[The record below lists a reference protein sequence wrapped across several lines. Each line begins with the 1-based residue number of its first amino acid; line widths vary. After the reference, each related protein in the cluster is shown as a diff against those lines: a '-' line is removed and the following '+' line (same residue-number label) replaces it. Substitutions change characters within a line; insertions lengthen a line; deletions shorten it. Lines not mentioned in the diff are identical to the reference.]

1 MVRALFLPLLLC
13 TVLFGDLLDEK
24 IRSFVTPN
32 QYGVHSKLISKIF
45 SDRGL
50 FYDGSSVNSLKVL
63 EKLKQD
69 GLLRLD
75 MKVPGE
81 VSIRFRLDFSS
92 FFAIKAISDSL
103 GAIGYNY
110 FTVSSARNGEDGFY
124 LDLSID
130 TEYNPDPVLLGEEF
144 IKRGIKI
151 GDISKEG
158 NSWGYV
164 LSTFDPTMPEAERIN
179 IGERKNVSK
188 LFDNYWLDIKG
199 GGSSLSL
206 DSQSGNNWHPYVVF
220 YDKHLNILSIFE
232 SESRSTRESFD
243 IPSGTRFIKVGDSYG
258 FYNIKNGFS
267 VGLN

>member
-1 MVRALFLPLLLC
+1 MVRALLLSLLLC
-13 TVLFGDLLDEK
+13 TALFSDLLDEK

-32 QYGVHSKLISKIF
+32 QYGVHGKLISKIF
-45 SDRGL
+45 SDREQ
-50 FYDGSSVNSLKVL
+50 FYDGSNVNSLKVL

-81 VSIRFRLDFSS
+81 VSIKFKLDFSS
-92 FFAIKAISDSL
+92 FFAIKAIGDSL

-130 TEYNPDPVLLGEEF
+130 TEYNPDPVLLGGELK
-144 IKRGIKI
+144 KRGIKI
-151 GDISKEG
+151 GDISKDG
-158 NSWGYV
+158 NSWGYY
-164 LSTFDPTMPEAERIN
+164 LITFDPAMPEAEHIN
-179 IGERKNVSK
+179 IGERKSVSK
-188 LFDNYWLDIKG
+188 LFDNYWLDIRSG
-199 GGSSLSL
+199 GNLLSL
-206 DSQSGNNWHPYVVF
+206 DSQSGNSWHPYVVF

-232 SESRSTRESFD
+232 SDAKSTSKMLD
-243 IPSGTRFIKVGDSYG
+243 VPSGTRFIKVGDLYG